1 MGENRYSIICAVN
14 KPKVFEEN
22 LFMSPGIFHHELI
35 VKSDYT
41 NICKAYND
49 AIEVATSDILIF
61 VHQDVYFPRIFFDQL
76 KKSLDKLS
84 TTCWGVLGPAG
95 RNRLGEMKG
104 HILDRGHMWG
114 TCVDLPTPVQTLDE
128 LCLITKKEIFDKIS
142 FDEAIPN
149 QHLFGSDICMQALE
163 LGFSN
168 WAIDAFCYHNSNSGH
183 ELPGAFWEVASYLRD
198 KWKHKIPIYST
209 CAVIE

>member
-1 MGENRYSIICAVN
+1 MTENRYSIICAVN

-22 LFMSPGIFHHELI
+22 LFQSPGIFQHELI

-41 NICKAYND
+41 NICKAYNE

-95 RNRLGEMKG
+95 RNRLGDMKG

-114 TCVDLPTPVQTLDE
+114 SCVDLPAPVQTLDE
-128 LCLITKKEIFDKIS
+128 LCLIVHRETFEYIH
-142 FDEAIPN
+142 FDEMITN
-149 QHLFGSDICMQALE
+149 QHLFGTDLCLQAE
-163 LGFSN
+163 KSKFEN
-168 WAIDAFCYHNSNSGH
+168 FAIQAFCNHNSSQDYTVPKEFG
-183 ELPGAFWEVASYLRD
+183 ETMRYIKSKWRD
-198 KWKHKIPIYST
+198 KLPIYST
-209 CAVIE
+209 CQVLI